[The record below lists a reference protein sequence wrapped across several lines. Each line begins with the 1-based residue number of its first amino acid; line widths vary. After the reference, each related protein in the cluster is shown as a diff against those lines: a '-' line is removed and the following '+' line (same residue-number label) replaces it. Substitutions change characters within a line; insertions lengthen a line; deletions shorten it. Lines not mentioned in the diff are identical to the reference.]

1 MILGQDF
8 PLDPF
13 ANDPRAEVCV
23 HCRGTALSG
32 PFYECDSC
40 SAVAVH
46 WHCFRDMGLEP
57 LNGRWICDNCCEV
70 SNPYVYMYVC
80 MYVCKFANKKM
91 LDVFFL
97 IQNLQA

>member
-80 MYVCKFANKKM
+80 MYVCM
-91 LDVFFL
+91 
-97 IQNLQA
+97 